1 MVYEEINKLKVFIR
15 RSNLQN
21 KEDIEHIKK
30 QIEIANQNKNPYINE
45 EFPSDD
51 ILNTELLN
59 YCIESL
65 ELVKFII
72 GLGGSPNFIEHHGR
86 LPIFDAI
93 AYKQHEVAE
102 YLFHLTHFDCSDA
115 YACQAFRYLFDKD
128 YKEFYPILRSILFRC
143 KREHIIS
150 GRSCYRRLRDLCH
163 LQITQGYL

>member
-30 QIEIANQNKNPYINE
+30 QIKIANQNKNNYLEGTQGPFNE

-65 ELVKFII
+65 ELVQFII

-102 YLFHLTHFDCSDA
+102 YLFHLTHFESSDA
-115 YACQAFRYLFDKD
+115 YACQAFRYLFDTD
-128 YKEFYPILRSILFRC
+128 YKEFYPLLQRIFLKC

-163 LQITQGYL
+163 L